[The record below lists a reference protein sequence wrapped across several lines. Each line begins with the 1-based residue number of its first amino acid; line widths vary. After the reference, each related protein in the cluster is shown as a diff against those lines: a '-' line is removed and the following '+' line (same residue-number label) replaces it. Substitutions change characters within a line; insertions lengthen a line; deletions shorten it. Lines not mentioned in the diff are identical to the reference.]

1 MMRGDRFY
9 RVRSVF
15 ESAIVFM
22 GMSAIFESAIVF
34 MGMSAIFESAIVFVD
49 GERRSFFVMMRGRSF
64 FVSWRMRSFIGGKG
78 RAFFE
83 SAIVCW
89 WD

>member
-9 RVRSVF
+9 RVRSV
-15 ESAIVFM
+15 
-22 GMSAIFESAIVF
+22 FESAIVF

-83 SAIVCW
+83 SAIVFLRVRSLLA
-89 WD
+89 DY